1 MQLYDLAHDHTS
13 EAPEDGSLAGWREEV
28 RGHVVSAQVV
38 DFQVFAVQELLDI
51 EILDIDMSSLWSGGS
66 STHVCHSNSGSV
78 VLKDRSGT
86 LRVS

>member
-1 MQLYDLAHDHTS
+1 MQLYDLSHDHTS

-51 EILDIDMSSLWSGGS
+51 EIFDIDVPSLRSRRS
-66 STHVCHSNSGSV
+66 STHISHSDSGSV
-78 VLKDRSGT
+78 VLEDRSGT